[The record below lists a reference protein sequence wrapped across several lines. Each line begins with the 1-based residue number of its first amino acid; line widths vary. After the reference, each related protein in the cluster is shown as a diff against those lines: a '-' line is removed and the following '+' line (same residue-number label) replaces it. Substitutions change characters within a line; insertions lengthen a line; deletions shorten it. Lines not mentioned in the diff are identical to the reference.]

1 MAILDGDIKLLKS
14 EVLDDVP
21 EGGGMATG
29 AAVVDGVSNNL
40 FPDISELDRTYGRI
54 SLRKVF
60 PAVLTDDVDGY
71 YGAHVIIALAPQD
84 PRVSATLFTTRG
96 WSDERTAAQNKLE
109 SYLALGSE
117 TRLTLYGN
125 HLAGQRSIQVHC
137 AHSTPSPGVGDVFGL
152 VQRDAPTN
160 FQYVRVSR
168 IISRAENQVFTD
180 QYGDYLRDV
189 LVLEISDALR
199 LGFTGAP
206 VARYTSDYY
215 NPPTRVHATFPADA
229 TSYYGVSPLALAA
242 TLGDLTLKAQSVY
255 TQLVPS
261 ALSEAPIIDAR
272 CTGDR
277 ELIVP
282 IGGAPGLSFGTT
294 LTTTPGQVAVRYF
307 GSAIARG
314 SLSVAVAG
322 VTLIDDA
329 AGAIVAQSGFTGSVD
344 YASGSVSLARSTGMS
359 GSATYSA
366 AQAVAIAVAGHTD
379 STPISI
385 GNRGYNY
392 VLNISPPPAPGS
404 VSVDYMALGKWYRL
418 VDNGSGNLAGDDG
431 VGTGIVNY
439 GSGSLVVTL
448 GALPDVN
455 TEILYSWGTPAHYTP
470 QVGGSVFRPPAIKIN
485 VPGGALQPGNVTITY
500 LASAATRTVTDNG
513 AGGLSGD
520 AAGGWVD
527 YANGVIVLLP
537 SVLPDSNSDIVT
549 QFKQGA
555 AVVEVH
561 AAAGASTSFSLGHAV
576 LPKSL
581 TLSFSDDAGG
591 QYTVR
596 DDGTGGLVLIAA
608 DMAATGSGS
617 TSTSGNQASVA
628 LAISST
634 AGIGGSI
641 NYATGA
647 VALGGQV
654 TLQATSQA
662 RTITGSS
669 YRDVVQTRSWSTAS
683 QTAVAAGN
691 IVARYRQASDS
702 AGALDSQTQTL
713 APLQLDLLPS
723 VSNTLVPGSLRFTL
737 GGSVYVDR
745 AGSLVR
751 DPSTSTNSGV
761 IAGTVNYASGRAS
774 VSDYAGGGSPS
785 ASVSCLTRK
794 GLWED
799 WRFRFRVS
807 GAPVQPASLAV
818 RANRAS
824 DSVQISASSA
834 LDGLISGAQV
844 AGTVDAQFGIVTLHF
859 GALVAD
865 AGLSPAEKLEWWYD
879 VSRVSGGMIFRPLLV
894 MPDTALFNAV
904 AVSTLPLSADV
915 LGLDPVRLPVDGR
928 VPMLRKGDVLVVHHT
943 ATTSPATVSNAQTI
957 NLGRVRVARVR
968 VIGSNDETIATGYS
982 QNLDAGTVTFNDVAG
997 YSQPVRIEHR
1007 IEDMALCSD
1016 AQING
1021 ELIITRPLTH
1031 DFPLGSMVS
1040 SALIM
1045 GDMKARVSH
1054 FFDQLTWSGAWAD
1067 SPVGSDAPSTYNTT
1081 VYPPVVTNRGA
1092 IQERWRIVFTNT
1104 TTVNVIGETVG
1115 QVVTGHAI
1123 ANPLAPINPATG
1135 VPYFSIAPAGWGS
1148 GWAAGNVVRLNTVA
1162 ANFPVWVAR
1171 TVLQG
1176 PAAVQNDQ
1184 FTIGIRGDV
1193 DTP

>member
-1 MAILDGDIKLLKS
+1 M
-14 EVLDDVP
+14 
-21 EGGGMATG
+21 
-29 AAVVDGVSNNL
+29 
-40 FPDISELDRTYGRI
+40 
-54 SLRKVF
+54 
-60 PAVLTDDVDGY
+60 
-71 YGAHVIIALAPQD
+71 
-84 PRVSATLFTTRG
+84 
-96 WSDERTAAQNKLE
+96 
-109 SYLALGSE
+109 
-117 TRLTLYGN
+117 
-125 HLAGQRSIQVHC
+125 
-137 AHSTPSPGVGDVFGL
+137 
-152 VQRDAPTN
+152 
-160 FQYVRVSR
+160 
-168 IISRAENQVFTD
+168 
-180 QYGDYLRDV
+180 
-189 LVLEISDALR
+189 
-199 LGFTGAP
+199 
-206 VARYTSDYY
+206 
-215 NPPTRVHATFPADA
+215 
-229 TSYYGVSPLALAA
+229 
-242 TLGDLTLKAQSVY
+242 
-255 TQLVPS
+255 
-261 ALSEAPIIDAR
+261 
-272 CTGDR
+272 
-277 ELIVP
+277 
-282 IGGAPGLSFGTT
+282 
-294 LTTTPGQVAVRYF
+294 
-307 GSAIARG
+307 
-314 SLSVAVAG
+314 
-322 VTLIDDA
+322 
-329 AGAIVAQSGFTGSVD
+329 
-344 YASGSVSLARSTGMS
+344 
-359 GSATYSA
+359 
-366 AQAVAIAVAGHTD
+366 
-379 STPISI
+379 
-385 GNRGYNY
+385 
-392 VLNISPPPAPGS
+392 
-404 VSVDYMALGKWYRL
+404 
-418 VDNGSGNLAGDDG
+418 
-431 VGTGIVNY
+431 
-439 GSGSLVVTL
+439 
-448 GALPDVN
+448 
-455 TEILYSWGTPAHYTP
+455 
-470 QVGGSVFRPPAIKIN
+470 
-485 VPGGALQPGNVTITY
+485 
-500 LASAATRTVTDNG
+500 
-513 AGGLSGD
+513 
-520 AAGGWVD
+520 
-527 YANGVIVLLP
+527 IVLLP

-608 DMAATGSGS
+608 DMAATGS
-617 TSTSGNQASVA
+617 A
-628 LAISST
+628 
-634 AGIGGSI
+634 AGHFGKPGERGVGDIVNGGDRGSI

-669 YRDVVQTRSWSTAS
+669 YRDVVQTRSWLTAS

-745 AGSLVR
+745 AGLLVR
-751 DPSTSTNSGV
+751 DPSASTNSGV

-844 AGTVDAQFGIVTLHF
+844 VVLGLRAVRHCDAAFRGAGRRRGTFPGGEARVVVRR
-859 GALVAD
+859 VA
-865 AGLSPAEKLEWWYD
+865 G
-879 VSRVSGGMIFRPLLV
+879 VGRMIFRPLLV

-904 AVSTLPLSADV
+904 AVLTLPLSADV

-1067 SPVGSDAPSTYNTT
+1067 SP
-1081 VYPPVVTNRGA
+1081 
-1092 IQERWRIVFTNT
+1092 F
-1104 TTVNVIGETVG
+1104 
-1115 QVVTGHAI
+1115 
-1123 ANPLAPINPATG
+1123 
-1135 VPYFSIAPAGWGS
+1135 GW
-1148 GWAAGNVVRLNTVA
+1148 
-1162 ANFPVWVAR
+1162 
-1171 TVLQG
+1171 
-1176 PAAVQNDQ
+1176 
-1184 FTIGIRGDV
+1184 
-1193 DTP
+1193 TPR